1 MPIGEEV
8 CQEFF
13 SAERAEKFRPVLR
26 KLQTKGSR
34 KPVREGAHTLLEQLE
49 FVSEGRD
56 YSPLPGHQV
65 LLSASERV
73 AFDVAKEELGEV

>member
-13 SAERAEKFRPVLR
+13 SSERAEKFRPVLR
-26 KLQTKGSR
+26 RLEHEGNR
-34 KPVREGAHTLLEQLE
+34 RPVREGAHTLLEQLE
-49 FVSEGRD
+49 FVSGRD

-65 LLSASERV
+65 LLNASERV